1 MSDSTDVTS
10 IPMKDYPV
18 HIEDIMHTA
27 YLQYSLSVNV
37 GRAIPDVRDGLKPV
51 NRRILYGMKQLGLTK
66 GHATVKSARVVGEVM
81 GKYHPHGDAAVYDAL
96 VRLAQ
101 DFSMRAPLIEG
112 QGNFGTIDGD
122 PAAASRY
129 TECRMER
136 LAEELL
142 ADLDK
147 DTVNMIPNFDESE
160 REPEVL
166 PAKFPNLL
174 VNGSTG
180 IGVGM
185 ATNIPPH
192 NLGEVIDGTLHLLD
206 HPTATVAD
214 LMKFIPGPDFPT
226 AGIIHGIDPI
236 RSLYTTGHGVIKV
249 RAKAEILE
257 TKNGG
262 EQIIV
267 TEIPYAV
274 NKEMLVKRI
283 ADLVRDKK
291 ITGISSLRDESS
303 HKTGIRIVIDIKRGA
318 MASVVLNQLY
328 AHTQMEEAIGCNML
342 VVDMNRPRTLNLLQ
356 ILQRYIDHRLE
367 VVTRRTRFDLA
378 KVETRLHILEGLLLA
393 VRNLDDVVRIIRASR
408 TRQEAQDTLVAR
420 YGFTKVQ
427 VTEILNMRLYQL
439 TGLAIEDLQNEYDEK
454 MKLADYLRS
463 LLASR
468 DLRIG
473 VIKQELQ
480 EVKDKYAD
488 PRRTEITFNEGD
500 IDVADLIPRH
510 SCVITVSNTGYIKRV
525 PADTYQTQHRG
536 GVGIIGMET
545 KDEDHVEHL
554 FNADSHDIIMFFTNR
569 GVMHWLN
576 VYEIP
581 EGARTG
587 KGKAIINLIKLE
599 PNEQIRTML
608 TIKKKM
614 FEENEEL
621 CIAMATKCGVIKKTP
636 LSQFR
641 HLRKI
646 AIRALSIDEGD
657 DLIGAELVEPAD
669 EIILSSAKGMACRFK
684 SSDVRAMGRNA
695 RGVTGIKFKL
705 EGDWVVSMEV
715 VPGDG
720 SVSAPLDAAL
730 PEGAEDA
737 AEPEEIDEVEEPMGD
752 ENDDTALEDTGK
764 PQILIVTSGGMGKR
778 SYVEDY
784 RLTRRGAKGVKNL
797 NLRDGEE
804 VVAAVKVQHGDEL
817 IITTERGQV
826 VRISVDEIRIVGR
839 ASMGVKIMELRKGDR
854 ITGVARLIEVEGQK
868 KPEDNP
874 EDIVVPAGTPAEPAE
889 GTAEEAPADTEP
901 PVQE

>member
-226 AGIIHGIDPI
+226 RGIIHGIDPI
-236 RSLYTTGHGVIKV
+236 RSLYNTGHGVIKV

-262 EQIIV
+262 EQILV

-367 VVTRRTRFDLA
+367 VVTRRTRFELA
-378 KVETRLHILEGLLLA
+378 KVEARIHILEGLLLA

-420 YGFTKVQ
+420 YGFSKIQ

-439 TGLAIEDLQNEYDEK
+439 TGLAIKDLQNEYDEK

-473 VIKQELQ
+473 VIKKELQ
-480 EVKDKYAD
+480 EIKDKYAD
-488 PRRTEITFNEGD
+488 PRRTEITFDEGD

-646 AIRALSIDEGD
+646 GIRALSIDEGD
-657 DLIGAELVEPAD
+657 DLIGAALVEPAD

-684 SSDVRAMGRNA
+684 SGDVRAMGRNA

-720 SVSAPLDAAL
+720 TVSAPLDTAL

-737 AEPEEIDEVEEPMGD
+737 AEPEEIDEVEEPVGE

-874 EDIVVPAGTPAEPAE
+874 EDIAVPAGTSAEPAE
-889 GTAEEAPADTEP
+889 GAAEDAPADTEP
-901 PVQE
+901 PARE